1 MHDTAK
7 SQRRAEARATGH
19 YSSRLYSTHEAPTRD
34 RVFLGWAI
42 DTDTNSLLFPAR
54 IFSRESVAS
63 MVTLAKQAGI
73 DVTVRTLTP
82 EDVR

>member
-1 MHDTAK
+1 MRNTVK
-7 SQRRAEARATGH
+7 SQRRAEARATG
-19 YSSRLYSTHEAPTRD
+19 RYSTHEATTRD
-34 RVFLGWAI
+34 LVFLEWAI
-42 DTDTNSLLFPAR
+42 DMNTRSFRFPAR

-82 EDVR
+82 EETR

>member
-1 MHDTAK
+1 MRNTTK
-7 SQRRAEARATGH
+7 SQRRAEARATGC
-19 YSSRLYSTHEAPTRD
+19 YSQRYSTVEATTRD

-42 DTDTNSLLFPAR
+42 DMDTRSFRFPVR

-82 EDVR
+82 EEIR